1 VPPNTNPPTDPP
13 TLPPTTE
20 PPTISLTPALILP
33 PDADPPTDP
42 PMPVPTLP
50 LTTNPPTDP
59 QTLPHTTQPTTMN
72 PLTPVPTFLAA
83 AVPPTLVP
91 PFNPSICPVEEPD
104 VDSLCLSLQEG
115 VRCTYGD
122 ECCCAECFES
132 IIPVCDCFNGTWFC
146 IDADAC
152 LVDIVC
158 PPTPVPSSAIPAPP
172 EPEP

>member
-1 VPPNTNPPTDPP
+1 
-13 TLPPTTE
+13 
-20 PPTISLTPALILP
+20 
-33 PDADPPTDP
+33 
-42 PMPVPTLP
+42 
-50 LTTNPPTDP
+50 
-59 QTLPHTTQPTTMN
+59 MN

-91 PFNPSICPVEEPD
+91 TFNPSVCPVEEPD
-104 VDSLCLSLQEG
+104 VDSLCSSLQEG